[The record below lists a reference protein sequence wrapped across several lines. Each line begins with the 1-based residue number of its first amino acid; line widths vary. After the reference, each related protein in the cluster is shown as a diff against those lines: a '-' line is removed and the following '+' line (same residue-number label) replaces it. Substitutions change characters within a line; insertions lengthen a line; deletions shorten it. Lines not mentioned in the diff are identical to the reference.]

1 MKRLIYTIIVAFPL
15 FYACTKD
22 NFVYT
27 GISNGRHE
35 GKNMLEYMETDS
47 YDWDSTLLM
56 IRHAGAEIVQLFE
69 GKDAAHPE
77 ITFFGITNHSIRRY
91 MLENGIKRVTDFD
104 PAWCRDILLRHVV
117 DGKLY
122 RRKIPEGKTGA
133 YGTVGEG
140 GMTLTSLAGTE
151 IWAYTT
157 IEETSGIKENAAR
170 HIFINFTNV
179 NVQVAI
185 ASGDIEPD
193 NCIVHAL
200 EYGFT
205 LGDEE

>member
-91 MLENGIKRVTDFD
+91 MLENGIKRVTDL
-104 PAWCRDILLRHVV
+104 IRH
-117 DGKLY
+117 
-122 RRKIPEGKTGA
+122 GA
-133 YGTVGEG
+133 VT
-140 GMTLTSLAGTE
+140 
-151 IWAYTT
+151 
-157 IEETSGIKENAAR
+157 
-170 HIFINFTNV
+170 F
-179 NVQVAI
+179 
-185 ASGDIEPD
+185 
-193 NCIVHAL
+193 C
-200 EYGFT
+200 
-205 LGDEE
+205 